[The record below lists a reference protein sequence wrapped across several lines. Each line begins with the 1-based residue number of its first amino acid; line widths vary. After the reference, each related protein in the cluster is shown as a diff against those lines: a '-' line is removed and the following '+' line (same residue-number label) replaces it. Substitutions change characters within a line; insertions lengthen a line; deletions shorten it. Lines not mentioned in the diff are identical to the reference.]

1 MHNYKALKSASKVS
15 VQKVKVVDQ
24 AKVDAVAEVKYKD
37 GDDIPEGKEV
47 GDVKVE
53 RVYAKPEQSH
63 EELQVV
69 TKSYNP
75 STGEAQDDVVI
86 ACRLSQLSREI
97 ARSKSDVANMQAKQ
111 ADLEQLEKDLKAL

>member
-47 GDVKVE
+47 GDVKVKKVYGQEE
-53 RVYAKPEQSH
+53 RSH

-69 TKSYNP
+69 YKCYDAQ
-75 STGEAQDDVVI
+75 TGEAKDDSVD
-86 ACRLSQLSREI
+86 AYTLSQVKREI
-97 ARSKSDVANMQAKQ
+97 ERCKSEVTGIEAKQ
-111 ADLEQLEKDLKAL
+111 ADWEELEKDLKAL